1 MFTSWSD
8 MSTPPE
14 LSMASVLSRPP
25 RVQYSRRARWVRPRL
40 PPSPMTRA
48 RTAGRIDA
56 DAIVGAVADVG
67 VLLGRR
73 LHVGADAAVVE
84 QIDLRARGWP
94 ESLPRRWARS
104 SSMPSSARASA
115 LSGISFADRS
125 KMPPP
130 ALIADA
136 S

>member
-1 MFTSWSD
+1 MLTSWSD

-14 LSMASVLSRPP
+14 LSMASVL
-25 RVQYSRRARWVRPRL
+25 RL
-40 PPSPMTRA
+40 PPRCPVFEA
-48 RTAGRIDA
+48 RRLRQPEVAAFADDPRPHRRRVDA
-56 DAIVGAVADVG
+56 HAIVRAIADVG

-73 LHVGADAAVVE
+73 LDVGADAAVVE
-84 QIDLRARGWP
+84 QVDLRASGC
-94 ESLPRRWARS
+94 ARITSSPLGAS

-115 LSGISFADRS
+115 LSGIAFAERS

-130 ALIADA
+130 ALMSAA